1 MLLNIKLVLRRKKA
15 KLTQSCRD
23 SLLMK
28 SSEKRKVPEKS
39 KLLPNEILIPVK
51 VKNSQVLNT
60 KKVIEFS
67 FLSSN
72 FIKLIDNK
80 IC

>member
-1 MLLNIKLVLRRKKA
+1 
-15 KLTQSCRD
+15 
-23 SLLMK
+23 MK

-51 VKNSQVLNT
+51 VKNSQLLNT

-67 FLSSN
+67 FLLSN